1 MDLVD
6 SGVVGATTFA
16 SGSEYLWS
24 YVNQTGAF
32 RPLQKAKATL
42 KKAKA
47 TLKK

>member
-1 MDLVD
+1 MDLIEIN

-32 RPLQKAKATL
+32 RPLQKAAA
-42 KKAKA
+42 KAKA